1 MKHTYYKSVTSSS
14 PLSAAVK
21 AGDTLYLSGQLGI
34 SPETKK
40 VISDDAG
47 EQTEQAL
54 KNMEVVL
61 KQAGYSFR
69 DVVKTMIFVADS
81 ADMPKINAAYAAV
94 WGENK
99 PARSAVQVIF
109 PNKAAKVEIEAIA
122 VKQESAE
129 A

>member
-1 MKHTYYKSVTSSS
+1 MKHMYYKSATSAS

-40 VISDDAG
+40 VVSDDAG
-47 EQTEQAL
+47 EQTVQVL
-54 KNMEVVL
+54 KNMETVL
-61 KQAGYSFR
+61 KEAGYTFD

-94 WGENK
+94 WGEDK

-109 PNKAAKVEIEAIA
+109 PNKAVKVEIEAIA
-122 VKQESAE
+122 VQ
-129 A
+129 